1 MTTYS
6 EIIEEQKKRIAKL
19 EKVIGVAHTQYLKYS
34 RQCRAYR
41 AEVSELHTHLH
52 THEALGFTEAWVE
65 QNQELAANVFWQLW
79 RAGAEVELDP
89 DSREEIFLGILSGAD
104 DITDELWE
112 RLQNEYS

>member
-1 MTTYS
+1 M
-6 EIIEEQKKRIAKL
+6 KK
-19 EKVIGVAHTQYLKYS
+19 Q
-34 RQCRAYR
+34 
-41 AEVSELHTHLH
+41 LHN
-52 THEALGFTEAWVE
+52 HEAFEFTEAWVE